1 MKDPHERLG
10 LSSVVLMYISTGII
24 FVLLFNSEEGQ
35 EHAPGSA
42 VTASTLLPTL
52 PGSLI
57 IVEVLC
63 FLKVKIIPLIT
74 LTHLF

>member
-1 MKDPHERLG
+1 MEDLDERLG
-10 LSSVVLMYISTGII
+10 LSSRLLIHVSLDLTFM
-24 FVLLFNSEEGQ
+24 LLFNSEEGQ
-35 EHAPGSA
+35 EHAPCSA
-42 VTASTLLPTL
+42 VTIPTLLPTL

-57 IVEVLC
+57 LVEFLY